1 MRVADL
7 IRDADLL
14 LRVQEAAE
22 ILLAQYPDRIEPL
35 TMRWIGTDDRYGRIG

>member
-14 LRVQEAAE
+14 PRVQEAAE
-22 ILLAQYPDRIEPL
+22 TLLARHPDRIAPL